1 MVSDLEHTSHG
12 CEFEWQT
19 GTNWC
24 GCFNLLLSFSLS
36 LRLRKKMLPRFRRF
50 DELASSSFSNPGEV
64 GPADVVV
71 MRMACA
77 SLAAVPAVT
86 DALPMAAAM
95 DPLADPALADD
106 DDIEFLTLDKV
117 KVERLEPSLTARI
130 DGVEMDFWSVIIR
143 GDSHLVGSPSLLSP
157 SLDMPRCFVGNAGI
171 KGNPMSLREWVEWR
185 PARTLSSLEDK
196 AVDDVAM
203 PACRALDE

>member
-1 MVSDLEHTSHG
+1 
-12 CEFEWQT
+12 
-19 GTNWC
+19 
-24 GCFNLLLSFSLS
+24 
-36 LRLRKKMLPRFRRF
+36 
-50 DELASSSFSNPGEV
+50 
-64 GPADVVV
+64 

-171 KGNPMSLREWVEWR
+171 NWADQVSQSNKKKKNKQKIEGNPSKSQR
-185 PARTLSSLEDK
+185 
-196 AVDDVAM
+196 
-203 PACRALDE
+203 